1 MRFLKNLAIVFAL
14 LAASNC
20 YAEVVNKIIVEGTQ
34 RVEQD
39 TVKAYLDVLPG
50 VNFNQEQIDS
60 SLKKLY
66 GSNLFY
72 KVDIFTKGNTLF
84 VKVQENPK
92 INLVV
97 FEGNSKVK
105 TKDLEAEISTKPRS
119 IYTKARVQDD
129 VNKIIDLYNKNGRYS
144 VKVIP
149 QIIELPQNRVDL
161 IFKIEE
167 GPQAKIEK
175 IIFVG
180 NKAFSE
186 RRLRSEIS
194 SRETHWYMFLSSS
207 DQYNPSRIEY
217 DRELLTRFY
226 QSKGYAE
233 FKIISVI
240 TTVSEDKKSFYI
252 TYTID
257 EGEKYYLQKVDL
269 VSHLKSENIDLNEL
283 KKDIYVKSGEV
294 FNIKLIEKSIDKMI
308 KDVNDLGFAFVDIYP
323 DMMINE
329 KNKTIDLTFTIGES
343 RRVYI
348 NKINITG
355 NVRTSD
361 KVIRREFRLAEGDPY
376 NATKIQRSDTRINN
390 LDYFEPTKI
399 DTERTS
405 EPDKVNLN
413 LNVQE
418 KSTASISLAGGYS
431 TSDGPVGKLGFTE
444 NNLFGN
450 GQILDT
456 MVAKSK
462 DRLDFDL
469 GFTEPYLFD
478 RTLSG
483 GFDLYSHNTDR
494 NDSQYRYYDQSVN
507 GGSLRI
513 LYSITEYLKHSLYYR
528 LSFTDI
534 DNVSSSASSWVQNQA
549 GRHVTSL
556 IGQGFIYDKRDSAS
570 TPTEGYFIGFN
581 QEYAGVGGNTYFLRH
596 TAKARYYYPVK
607 DDDVILAFGIEGGNI
622 VGLRGQEINLSNRFF
637 LGGSGSIRG
646 FDFNGVGPRTKN
658 TLEPVGG
665 QTYYDGTVELKFPLG
680 FGKDVGVFG
689 ATFIDAGS
697 LFGADVPSDQT
708 ANVWDDKKIR
718 SSYGVGIGLI
728 TPMGPIRVNYS
739 IPMSKESYDQTKYFD
754 IEFKTSL

>member
-1 MRFLKNLAIVFAL
+1 MNFIRILTVL
-14 LAASNC
+14 LAVFIAANSF
-20 YAEVVNKIIVEGTQ
+20 AEVVNKIVIEGTE
-34 RVEQD
+34 RVED
-39 TVKAYLDVLPG
+39 ETVKAYLDILPG
-50 VNFNQEQIDS
+50 VNFTHDQVDT

-72 KVDIFTKGNTLF
+72 KVNLDIKGNILY
-84 VKVQENPK
+84 VKLIENPK

-105 TKDLEAEISTKPRS
+105 TKDLEAEISIKPRS
-119 IYTKARVQDD
+119 IYTKARVQED
-129 VNKIIDLYNKNGRYS
+129 VNKIIDLYAKNGRYS
-144 VKVIP
+144 AKVIP

-175 IIFVG
+175 ILFVG
-180 NKAFSE
+180 HKAFSE

-194 SRETHWYMFLSSS
+194 SRETHWYLFLSSS

-226 QSKGYAE
+226 QSKGYAD

-257 EGEKYYLQKVDL
+257 EGEKFTFGKVDL
-269 VSHLKSENIDLNEL
+269 VSQLKSESLNIDEL
-283 KKDIYVKSGEV
+283 KKQILTKTDDVY
-294 FNIKLIEKSIDKMI
+294 NIKLIEKTVDSII
-308 KDVNDLGFAFVDIYP
+308 KEINDLGYAFVDVYP
-323 DMMINE
+323 DIILDE
-329 KNKTIDLTFTIGES
+329 ANKKVDITYTIGES

-355 NVRTSD
+355 NVRTAD

-376 NATKIQRSDTRINN
+376 NATKIQRSDTRVNN
-390 LDYFEPTKI
+390 LDYFEPAKI
-399 DTERTS
+399 DTART
-405 EPDKVNLN
+405 EDPDKVDLN

-418 KSTASISLAGGYS
+418 KSTANISLAGGYS
-431 TSDGPVGKLGFTE
+431 TSDGPVGKIGFTE

-450 GQILDT
+450 GQQLET
-456 MVAKSK
+456 MVAKSRN
-462 DRLDFDL
+462 RLDFDL
-469 GFTEPYLFD
+469 GFTEPYLLD
-478 RTLSG
+478 RQLSG
-483 GFDLYSHNTDR
+483 GFDLFSHNTQR
-494 NDSQYRYYDQSVN
+494 NDNQYRYYDQKVN
-507 GGSLRI
+507 GGALRAM
-513 LYSITEYLKHSLYYR
+513 YSVTEYLKHSVYYR

-534 DNVSSSASSWVQNQA
+534 DNVSGAASSWIQSQA
-549 GRHVTSL
+549 GKHVSSL
-556 IGQGFIYDKRDSAS
+556 IGQGLLYDKRDNAMS
-570 TPTEGYFIGFN
+570 PTEGYMLGVN
-581 QEYAGVGGNTYFLRH
+581 QEYSGVGGNTYFIRH
-596 TAKARYYYPVK
+596 TAKARYYYPVM

-622 VGLRGQEINLSNRFF
+622 TGLKGQDVNLSNRFF

-646 FDFNGVGPRTKN
+646 FDFNGVGPRTKD
-658 TLEPVGG
+658 TKEPVGG
-665 QTYYDGTVELKFPLG
+665 ETFYNGTAELKFPLG
-680 FGKDVGVFG
+680 FGKDLGVFG
-689 ATFIDAGS
+689 ATFMDVGS

-708 ANVWDDKKIR
+708 NNVWDTKKIR
-718 SSYGVGIGLI
+718 SSYGIGVGLI

-739 IPMSKESYDQTKYFD
+739 VPMSKESFDQTKYFD